1 MKGGDI
7 LDKTEIV
14 LELTKLI
21 STTAL
26 KQELR
31 ANSNNFDP
39 AKTLADTYNKIYD
52 SINLPE
58 TTK

>member
-1 MKGGDI
+1 M
-7 LDKTEIV
+7 DKTEIV